1 METIDPRGVAK
12 FDRRGMIGTIN
23 NGNYQTWL
31 CVLNIEALGL
41 LVSEKKFFIFSQCK
55 SICEL
60 SVSMETTILI
70 QSAPKPN
77 AVNPLTQ

>member
-1 METIDPRGVAK
+1 MAVCTK
-12 FDRRGMIGTIN
+12 
-23 NGNYQTWL
+23 
-31 CVLNIEALGL
+31 IEALGL